1 LTGITFP
8 ESKSASMS
16 KAYRT
21 PVEVRADFHL
31 TEKMPWVVIDPR
43 IDRLAQYAADLEV
56 ALDLAK
62 RTTERLRLTLQE
74 AQQAE
79 VEAIRALESARVK
92 AAVGVN
98 LFQSVLTW
106 DAARGGRHEKQAM
119 ADLREAITMWRRE
132 EARL

>member
-1 LTGITFP
+1 
-8 ESKSASMS
+8 MS

-21 PVEVRADFHL
+21 PREVRENFHL
-31 TEKMPWVVIDPR
+31 VDKLPWVLLDPR
-43 IDRLAQYAADLEV
+43 LDRMAQYIADLEV

-62 RTTERLRLTLQE
+62 RTGERLRETLKE
-74 AQQAE
+74 AQQGE
-79 VEAIRALESARVK
+79 VEAIRALEAARVK
-92 AAVGVN
+92 SAVGLN

-119 ADLREAITMWRRE
+119 ADLREAITMWRLE

>member
-1 LTGITFP
+1 
-8 ESKSASMS
+8 MS
-16 KAYRT
+16 GKAYRT
-21 PVEVRADFHL
+21 PGEVRADFHL
-31 TEKMPWVVIDPR
+31 TDKMPWVLVEPR
-43 IDRLAQYAADLEV
+43 LERMAQYVADLEV

-62 RTTERLRLTLQE
+62 RSAERLRETLAD
-74 AQQAE
+74 AQLAE
-79 VEAIRALESARVK
+79 VEAIRALEGARIK